1 MATLTERLFA
11 AIEAHDHELVRY
23 LLKQKANSNAPNPQ
37 GWRPLH
43 IAVGRIGVGGPLES
57 VELLLDFGAD
67 PNAWDLG
74 HNETALLTASDPL
87 GLDTWDAAR
96 VLLES
101 GADPNVRRSDG
112 ESALRLA
119 ARGRALDLAK
129 LLLKHGA
136 AKTIDDFGG
145 DWCWTALGHAAH
157 NADRAMIQLLLN
169 AGARTDASDDS
180 DLLPRDRLP
189 PRESMDPALWDELSE
204 LLGKQTPD
212 AG

>member
-23 LLKQKANSNAPNPQ
+23 LLKQNADANAPNDN

-43 IAVGRIGVGGPLES
+43 VAIGRLGVGGPLES
-57 VELLLDFGAD
+57 IELLLDFGAD

-74 HNETALLTASDPL
+74 HNETPILSASRGPDK
-87 GLDTWDAAR
+87 WDAAR
-96 VLLES
+96 ILLES

-112 ESALRLA
+112 ESPLRLA
-119 ARGRALDLAK
+119 AYDKMLKLAQ

-157 NADRAMIQLLLN
+157 NADRAMIELLLD
-169 AGARTDASDDS
+169 AGARTDARDDS
-180 DLLPRDRLP
+180 GRIPRDRLP
-189 PRESMDPALWDELSE
+189 PRESMDPLLWDELSE